1 MGFFDGIFLLVVC
14 QAAQEPRSRAEP
26 LKERFGLISKILYI
40 LLLQNSLFDLYDKLS
55 DPNFRAL
62 CPMNHLSSSVG

>member
-26 LKERFGLISKILYI
+26 LKERFGLFSKMFYI
-40 LLLQNSLFDLYDKLS
+40 LILITKLAIS
-55 DPNFRAL
+55 FI
-62 CPMNHLSSSVG
+62 